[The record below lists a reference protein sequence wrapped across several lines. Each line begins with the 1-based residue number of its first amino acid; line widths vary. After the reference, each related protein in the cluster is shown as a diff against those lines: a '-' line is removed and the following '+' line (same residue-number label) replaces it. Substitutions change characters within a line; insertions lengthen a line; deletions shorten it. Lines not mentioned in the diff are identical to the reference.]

1 MQKERQEKE
10 EEEKKEKQRQEA
22 EEQVRR
28 MHEDTDSLEDR
39 LAAVTEQQKDVK
51 TPAMADE
58 SAALVVAQQVPDVIS
73 ETVEVDADTSSSATA
88 TNTDKATKTS
98 ASTSSSEDVDEEVLE
113 GEEGVTKIGKD
124 GKS

>member
-51 TPAMADE
+51 TPAMVDE

>member
-39 LAAVTEQQKDVK
+39 LAAVTEQKDVK